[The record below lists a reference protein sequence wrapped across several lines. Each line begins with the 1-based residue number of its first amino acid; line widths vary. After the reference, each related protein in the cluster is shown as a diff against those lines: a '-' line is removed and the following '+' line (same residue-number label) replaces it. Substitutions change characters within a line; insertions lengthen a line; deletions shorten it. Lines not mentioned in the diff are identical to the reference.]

1 MGRQD
6 TFIVKIILLQ
16 EKNTRQTV
24 LAKPRLHRHY
34 ANLFIWQITSK
45 GQWTGQF
52 LFLFVDF
59 VYLSRY
65 TQFYSD
71 LSHVA
76 TTSQPLLW
84 YIANQASTLSPW
96 NITVFIWSTIGFFM
110 VWYFFA
116 HPIKGKCSSQSFCL
130 DCNRYQVQNFK
141 KMANEAGFTSHTQN

>member
-52 LFLFVDF
+52 FSICWFCLFEQVHTVLLRSQSCSNKSTVVMVHCQSGFNTFTLKYHSIYMKHNWV
-59 VYLSRY
+59 
-65 TQFYSD
+65 FYG
-71 LSHVA
+71 L
-76 TTSQPLLW
+76 
-84 YIANQASTLSPW
+84 I
-96 NITVFIWSTIGFFM
+96 
-110 VWYFFA
+110 FFA